1 MFSLEFPDVLVYSAI
16 SLWIDTH
23 PILNFL
29 TKSARKKEERTKGP
43 GDILVHVGER
53 EGLPYIKRFFSIKQ
67 KKCYFIIIKHSEL
80 PRTPGPK
87 GQCPTK
93 DTVSG

>member
-1 MFSLEFPDVLVYSAI
+1 MLTATSGDQTQGLVCAIQAFYQWGSPPKTMFSLEFPDVLVYSAI

-53 EGLPYIKRFFSIKQ
+53 EGLPYIKRFF
-67 KKCYFIIIKHSEL
+67 L
-80 PRTPGPK
+80 
-87 GQCPTK
+87 
-93 DTVSG
+93 